1 MGALLLVGVVYL
13 ATPAL
18 FAEAGS
24 AEYAR
29 SRDQLFAVC
38 LIGFLL
44 FIVLI
49 SYLWGRRRQSSE
61 TPQRNLRWVGP
72 LMLAGLV
79 YLTADAILAEANA
92 EDYARRHGRLFNVC
106 LLAFLLFVVRVTNR
120 ATPSLLKAAR
130 SADQKSEY
138 LRGGW
143 MAVDLFLLLS
153 AVAAVF
159 VLDWGGWR
167 DYVVQIGV
175 VSALVVVRIVVSLV
189 QRALERSDRT
199 RRGEGGH
206 RSWDAAGS
214 GCRRRRGRRDAHSAR
229 RTRAERFA
237 AMGIACRAAV

>member
-1 MGALLLVGVVYL
+1 MRQCCEVQERRGGSSRARPRTSRRIGSLLLVAAIHL

-29 SRDQLFAVC
+29 SRDQLFVVC

-44 FIVLI
+44 FIVLV
-49 SYLWGRRRQSSE
+49 SYLRERRRKSSE
-61 TPQRNLRWVGP
+61 TPQRNLRWLGP
-72 LMLAGLV
+72 LMLVGLV
-79 YLTADAILAEANA
+79 FLTADAFLAVAGSG
-92 EDYARRHGRLFNVC
+92 DYARRHGRLFTVC
-106 LLAFLLFVVRVTNR
+106 LLAFLLFVVRVTATR
-120 ATPSLLKAAR
+120 ATPSLFKAAR
-130 SADQKSEY
+130 SADQRSEY

-143 MAVDLFLLLS
+143 VSEDLFLLLS

-189 QRALERSDRT
+189 QRAL
-199 RRGEGGH
+199 
-206 RSWDAAGS
+206 
-214 GCRRRRGRRDAHSAR
+214 GRR
-229 RTRAERFA
+229 
-237 AMGIACRAAV
+237 

>member
-38 LIGFLL
+38 LIGLLL
-44 FIVLI
+44 FIVFI

-79 YLTADAILAEANA
+79 YLTANAILAEANA

-106 LLAFLLFVVRVTNR
+106 LLAFLLFVVRVSSR

-189 QRALERSDRT
+189 QRAL
-199 RRGEGGH
+199 GKK
-206 RSWDAAGS
+206 
-214 GCRRRRGRRDAHSAR
+214 
-229 RTRAERFA
+229 
-237 AMGIACRAAV
+237 